1 MSTFSIGETDF
12 LRDGTPHRIIAG
24 ALHYFRVHPE
34 QWQDRIRKAR
44 LMGLN
49 TIETYVA
56 WNAHEPRRGEWDAT
70 GWNDLGRFLDL
81 VAAEGM
87 DAIVRP
93 GPYIC
98 AEWHNG
104 GLPIWVDADERTL
117 RSSDPAYLA
126 DVTEYLERV
135 YEIVAPRQTH
145 LGGSVVLVQI
155 ENEYGAYGSDK
166 AYLEELV
173 RVTRAAGI
181 DVPLT
186 TVDQPMDDMLADGSL
201 DTLHRTGSFGGRV
214 TERLARLREHQ
225 PTGPLMCSEFWDGW
239 FDWWGG
245 VHHTTD
251 VDTVAASLDELLAT
265 GASVNIYMFHGG
277 TNFGLTNGANHKGRY
292 LPLTTS
298 YDYDAPLDEAG
309 NPTAKYFAMRD
320 VIAKYAPVPAE
331 LPEAD
336 DPLPELTVPLRA
348 AGRWIGDPAAARP
361 AEQALPASEAH
372 PTFDEPP
379 TFDELGHLG
388 ALVRY
393 DAALPEGFAGGVFS
407 VEQEIRDLA
416 WVSVDGQRVGR
427 LARTSHER
435 ALTLP
440 AGRTLS
446 VLVEEQGRVNYGHR
460 LGEEKGIIGTPLLNG
475 EPLTGW
481 RATPLDVEAIAAGV
495 AELRDAGALGSG
507 SEGAAADPERAVL
520 ERALPERAVTERAV
534 PGTAP
539 DATAWLGDFELDAPS
554 NLVLDTSGWGK
565 GYAFVN
571 GFFLGRY
578 WRNGPGNTMF
588 VPGPATHAGRNT
600 IVVLELEHLL
610 DPLAR
615 FVSELSLG
623 DTEE

>member
-1 MSTFSIGETDF
+1 MTTFSIGDTDF
-12 LRDGTPHRIIAG
+12 LRDGAAHRILSG
-24 ALHYFRVHPE
+24 ALHYFRVHPD

-104 GLPIWVDADERTL
+104 GLPTWVDADERTL

-126 DVTEYLERV
+126 DVTGFLERV
-135 YEIVAPRQTH
+135 YAIVEPRQIH
-145 LGGSVVLVQI
+145 RGGSVVLVQI

-181 DVPLT
+181 QVPLT
-186 TVDQPMDDMLADGSL
+186 TVDQPTDQMLADGSL
-201 DTLHRTGSFGGRV
+201 PELHKTGSFGSRS
-214 TERLARLREHQ
+214 TERLATLRRHQ
-225 PTGPLMCSEFWDGW
+225 KTGPLMCSEFWDGW

-251 VDTVAASLDELLAT
+251 VAAAAGDLDALLAA

-292 LPLTTS
+292 LPLVTS

-309 NPTAKYFAMRD
+309 NPTAKFFALRD
-320 VIAKYAPVPAE
+320 VIAKYAPVPNE
-331 LPEAD
+331 
-336 DPLPELTVPLRA
+336 VP
-348 AGRWIGDPAAARP
+348 PAARP
-361 AEQALPASEAH
+361 APELSVELLPAGAWTDAAATAPASEKPAS
-372 PTFDEPP
+372 FD
-379 TFDELGHLG
+379 DLGHLS

-393 DAALPEGFAGGVFS
+393 DAELPEGFAGGILQVD
-407 VEQEIRDLA
+407 EEIRDLA
-416 WVSVDGQRVGR
+416 WVSVDGRRVGT
-427 LARTSHER
+427 LSRTRHDR
-435 ALTLP
+435 AIELP
-440 AGRTLS
+440 AGRHLS
-446 VLVEEQGRVNYGHR
+446 ILVEDQGRVNYDHR
-460 LGEEKGIIGTPLLNG
+460 LGEHKGMITAPLLDG
-475 EPLTGW
+475 AALRGW
-481 RATPLDVEAIAAGV
+481 TSTPLDVAEIAAGIAAGSAAEGEGPV
-495 AELRDAGALGSG
+495 AYT
-507 SEGAAADPERAVL
+507 ADF
-520 ERALPERAVTERAV
+520 T
-534 PGTAP
+534 
-539 DATAWLGDFELDAPS
+539 LDAAS
-554 NLVLDTSGWGK
+554 DLFLDTSAWSK

-578 WRNGPGNTMF
+578 WRNGPQRTLF
-588 VPGPATHAGRNT
+588 VPGPATRAGENR
-600 IVVLELEHLL
+600 IVVLELENVLE
-610 DPLAR
+610 PVAA
-615 FVSELSLG
+615 FVAEAALG
-623 DTEE
+623 DLSE

>member
-1 MSTFSIGETDF
+1 MTSFTIGDTDF
-12 LRDGTPHRIIAG
+12 LRDGRKHQVIAG
-24 ALHYFRVHPE
+24 ALHYFRIHPD

-81 VAAEGM
+81 VHAEGM

-104 GLPIWVDADERTL
+104 GLPTWLTAGERAL
-117 RSSDPAYLA
+117 RSSDPAFLA
-126 DVTEYLERV
+126 DISAYLRRV
-135 YEIVAPRQTH
+135 YEIVAPRQIDR
-145 LGGSVVLVQI
+145 GGPVVLVQI

-166 AYLEELV
+166 AYLEALV
-173 RVTRAAGI
+173 ALTREAGI
-181 DVPLT
+181 TVPLT
-186 TVDQPMDDMLADGSL
+186 TVDQPTDQMLADGSL
-201 DTLHRTGSFGGRV
+201 PELHKTGSFGSRS
-214 TERLARLREHQ
+214 TERLATLRAHQ

-251 VDTVAASLDELLAT
+251 VDAAASDLDALLAA

-292 LPLTTS
+292 LPIVTS

-309 NPTAKYFAMRD
+309 DPTAKFFAFRD
-320 VIAKYAPVPAE
+320 VIAKYAPVPDE
-331 LPEAD
+331 LPAPRASAPVASVELTPAGAWTD
-336 DPLPELTVPLRA
+336 AAAFASPAPLPA
-348 AGRWIGDPAAARP
+348 
-361 AEQALPASEAH
+361 
-372 PTFDEPP
+372 
-379 TFDELGHLG
+379 TFDELGHLS

-393 DAALPEGFAGGVFS
+393 DVALPPMSGPGLLT
-407 VEQEIRDLA
+407 VEEVRDLA
-416 WVSVDGQRVGR
+416 WVSVDGQPVGT
-427 LARTSHER
+427 LSRTRHDQ
-435 ALTLP
+435 ALRIP

-446 VLVEEQGRVNYGHR
+446 ILVEEQGRVNYDHR
-460 LGEEKGIIGTPLLNG
+460 LGEEKGLIGAPMLDGAPLG
-475 EPLTGW
+475 DWTS
-481 RATPLDVEAIAAGV
+481 TPLDVQAIADEV
-495 AELRDAGALGSG
+495 ATR
-507 SEGAAADPERAVL
+507 
-520 ERALPERAVTERAV
+520 
-534 PGTAP
+534 TAP
-539 DATAWLGDFELDAPS
+539 RSGDGPRAWTGDLVLDAPAD
-554 NLVLDTSGWGK
+554 LFLDTGAWSK

-578 WRNGPGNTMF
+578 WRNGPQRTLF
-588 VPGPATHAGRNT
+588 VPAPATHAGANRV
-600 IVVLELEHLL
+600 VVLELEELL
-610 DPLAR
+610 SPRAE
-615 FVSELSLG
+615 FVRELCLG

>member
-1 MSTFSIGETDF
+1 MTSFTIGDTDF
-12 LRDGTPHRIIAG
+12 LRDGRKHQVIAG
-24 ALHYFRVHPE
+24 ALHYFRIHPD

-81 VAAEGM
+81 VHAEGM

-104 GLPIWVDADERTL
+104 GLPTWLTAGERAL
-117 RSSDPAYLA
+117 RSSDPAFLA
-126 DVTEYLERV
+126 DISAYLRRV
-135 YEIVAPRQTH
+135 YEIVAPRQIDR
-145 LGGSVVLVQI
+145 GGPVVLVQI

-166 AYLEELV
+166 AYLEALV
-173 RVTRAAGI
+173 ALTREAGI
-181 DVPLT
+181 TVPLT
-186 TVDQPMDDMLADGSL
+186 TVDQPTDQMLADGSL
-201 DTLHRTGSFGGRV
+201 PELHKTGSFGSRS
-214 TERLARLREHQ
+214 TERLATLRAHQ

-251 VDTVAASLDELLAT
+251 VDAAASDLDALLAA

-292 LPLTTS
+292 LPIVTS

-309 NPTAKYFAMRD
+309 DPTEKFFAFRD
-320 VIAKYAPVPAE
+320 VIAKYAPVPDE
-331 LPEAD
+331 LPAPRASAPVASVELTPAGAWTD
-336 DPLPELTVPLRA
+336 AAASASPAPLPA
-348 AGRWIGDPAAARP
+348 
-361 AEQALPASEAH
+361 
-372 PTFDEPP
+372 
-379 TFDELGHLG
+379 TFDELGHLS

-393 DAALPEGFAGGVFS
+393 DLALPPMSGPGLLT
-407 VEQEIRDLA
+407 VEEVRDLA
-416 WVSVDGQRVGR
+416 WVSVDGLPVGT
-427 LARTSHER
+427 LSRTRHDQ
-435 ALTLP
+435 ALRIP

-446 VLVEEQGRVNYGHR
+446 ILVEEQGRVNYDHR
-460 LGEEKGIIGTPLLNG
+460 LGEEKGLIGAPMLDGAPLG
-475 EPLTGW
+475 DWTS
-481 RATPLDVEAIAAGV
+481 TPLDVQAIADEV
-495 AELRDAGALGSG
+495 ATR
-507 SEGAAADPERAVL
+507 
-520 ERALPERAVTERAV
+520 
-534 PGTAP
+534 TAP
-539 DATAWLGDFELDAPS
+539 RSGDGPRAWTGDLVLDAPAD
-554 NLVLDTSGWGK
+554 LFLDTGAWSK

-578 WRNGPGNTMF
+578 WRNGPQRTLF
-588 VPGPATHAGRNT
+588 VPAPATRAGENRV
-600 IVVLELEHLL
+600 VVLELEELL
-610 DPLAR
+610 SPRAE
-615 FVSELSLG
+615 FVRGLCLG